1 MLNAGYKKE
10 ALQEYERA
18 GKKYNEKYDE
28 TILNT
33 TKLHESKEVAIKI
46 LKLVD
51 VYIESLSNKP
61 QELQRI
67 ASEIAIK
74 RKAFEQEIEE
84 LKIESKKGNQINRNV
99 TGAGVVAG
107 AGVAAFG
114 PTAAMAI
121 ATTFGTASTGTAIS
135 TLSGAV
141 ATKAALAWLGGG
153 ALAAGGGGMAAGQ
166 ALLAMAGPIGW
177 AIGGTAL
184 IGGGI
189 MANSKNKKIAEKAER
204 ETKKI
209 KNEMDGLRK
218 INEKVCAELKVINP
232 LNEGVQCILDYML
245 SINHRDYR
253 QFTSDDKDRLM
264 QLMNAAE
271 SLSSRIGEKIA

>member
-74 RKAFEQEIEE
+74 RKAFEQEIED
-84 LKIESKKGNQINRNV
+84 LKIESKKGDQINRNV

-253 QFTSDDKDRLM
+253 QFTCDDKDRLM